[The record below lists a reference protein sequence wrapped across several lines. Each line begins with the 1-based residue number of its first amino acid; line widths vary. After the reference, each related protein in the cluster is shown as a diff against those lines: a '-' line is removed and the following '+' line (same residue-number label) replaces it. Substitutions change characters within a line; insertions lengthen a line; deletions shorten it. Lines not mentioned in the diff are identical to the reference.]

1 MGSID
6 FPSGTVSTRIVHPH
20 LFASQLGGHLDLAMV
35 EYLLRD
41 LEAWRSSGATGLVA
55 FHDLDEVTD
64 YDSEARLRIT
74 PWSRQHRGQFRSVHV
89 LVRSQ
94 AVAWGIRLLSAL
106 TDGLIVA
113 HHQRGTFEAAMRGAS
128 PLSQRAAGSV
138 GL

>member
-1 MGSID
+1 VGSLV
-6 FPSGTVSTRIVHPH
+6 FPSGVVSTRVVYPH
-20 LFASQLGGHLDLAMV
+20 LFASELGGHMDVAMA

-41 LEAWRSSGATGLVA
+41 LEAWRSRGVTGLVA
-55 FHDLDEVTD
+55 FHDLAEVTD

-74 PWSRQHRGQFRSVHV
+74 PWSRQHRGQFRAVHV

-113 HHQRGTFEAAMRGAS
+113 HHQREAFEAALREAS
-128 PLSQRAAGSV
+128 PLAQHAG
-138 GL
+138 